1 MSRTFGSR
9 LGLSLRASRT
19 SLALLVVGGVAAIAC
34 TTDYQ
39 KGVDDPSFGAPEAL
53 KDRKPPGRSSDLGGG
68 GGDGGGGGGDD
79 QPACVVAGGAIVDG
93 GACAVTFADVLATFD
108 QAGCGNAG
116 CHNAGS
122 IYDPQPIDTS
132 NPDATYA
139 LLTKF
144 KLSNGTP
151 YVNPCSVDPAESSI
165 YCNLDTLATCGT
177 RMPSASTF
185 RADLLSI
192 VETWVKCGAPKD
204 VGSAADGGM

>member
-93 GACAVTFADVLATFD
+93 GACAVTFADVWRRSIGLARKRRM
-108 QAGCGNAG
+108 C
-116 CHNAGS
+116 NAGS

-132 NPDATYA
+132 NPDGPTRCS
-139 LLTKF
+139 
-144 KLSNGTP
+144 LSAEQRQP
-151 YVNPCSVDPAESSI
+151 LREPRSVDPAESSI